1 MEQTIIRLAIGLV
14 LLVAVNV
21 VLGSLNALFDGTF
34 DRIKCRN
41 GVIKG
46 IIIAAC
52 FVAFYVAG
60 RLNPDIVAIDIDG
73 ETVNVATAANLAM
86 VTAYV
91 LYAKDVF
98 SKLSKL
104 VLSKTS
110 GTPEQTGGTTPPA
123 LEEPADA
130 AEATAAEQ
138 KRNPGAALASGF
150 FCPSHTGRHRPHD
163 CFSAVF
169 IGEDQHHTAPPI
181 GQRDRDHLQ
190 RNSRGRFFHF
200 PHSHFLPLKSLRSS
214 RIP

>member
-110 GTPEQTGGTTPPA
+110 GTPEQTGGYLFNIFCTQAYDKGYASGSIFRHCEASFKPPA
-123 LEEPADA
+123 
-130 AEATAAEQ
+130 
-138 KRNPGAALASGF
+138 G
-150 FCPSHTGRHRPHD
+150 HHR
-163 CFSAVF
+163 
-169 IGEDQHHTAPPI
+169 
-181 GQRDRDHLQ
+181 
-190 RNSRGRFFHF
+190 
-200 PHSHFLPLKSLRSS
+200 
-214 RIP
+214 

>member
-91 LYAKDVF
+91 LYAVQAGF
-98 SKLSKL
+98 
-104 VLSKTS
+104 
-110 GTPEQTGGTTPPA
+110 EQNERDAGADRRNHAARIGGTGG
-123 LEEPADA
+123 
-130 AEATAAEQ
+130 
-138 KRNPGAALASGF
+138 RGG
-150 FCPSHTGRHRPHD
+150 GHR
-163 CFSAVF
+163 
-169 IGEDQHHTAPPI
+169 
-181 GQRDRDHLQ
+181 
-190 RNSRGRFFHF
+190 
-200 PHSHFLPLKSLRSS
+200 S
-214 RIP
+214 RIKKEPRRRPGVGVLLRVTCWQAWPA

>member
-150 FCPSHTGRHRPHD
+150 FCGSHTGRHGPHD
-163 CFSAVF
+163 RFSAVF
-169 IGEDQHHTAPPI
+169 IGED
-181 GQRDRDHLQ
+181 
-190 RNSRGRFFHF
+190 
-200 PHSHFLPLKSLRSS
+200 
-214 RIP
+214 

>member
-21 VLGSLNALFDGTF
+21 VLG
-34 DRIKCRN
+34 
-41 GVIKG
+41 
-46 IIIAAC
+46 

-130 AEATAAEQ
+130 AEATAAE
-138 KRNPGAALASGF
+138 
-150 FCPSHTGRHRPHD
+150 
-163 CFSAVF
+163 
-169 IGEDQHHTAPPI
+169 
-181 GQRDRDHLQ
+181 
-190 RNSRGRFFHF
+190 
-200 PHSHFLPLKSLRSS
+200 
-214 RIP
+214 

>member
-123 LEEPADA
+123 LEEPQQNKKGTPAPPWRRGSSA
-130 AEATAAEQ
+130 GHLLAGMARMTVFLLYSSV
-138 KRNPGAALASGF
+138 RTNTTPRRPSASGTVTASSVTAGETF
-150 FCPSHTGRHRPHD
+150 A
-163 CFSAVF
+163 CFS
-169 IGEDQHHTAPPI
+169 ILI
-181 GQRDRDHLQ
+181 
-190 RNSRGRFFHF
+190 
-200 PHSHFLPLKSLRSS
+200 SS
-214 RIP
+214 R

>member
-34 DRIKCRN
+34 
-41 GVIKG
+41 VIKG
-46 IIIAAC
+46 VIIAAC

-130 AEATAAEQ
+130 AEATAAE
-138 KRNPGAALASGF
+138 
-150 FCPSHTGRHRPHD
+150 
-163 CFSAVF
+163 
-169 IGEDQHHTAPPI
+169 
-181 GQRDRDHLQ
+181 
-190 RNSRGRFFHF
+190 
-200 PHSHFLPLKSLRSS
+200 
-214 RIP
+214 

>member
-1 MEQTIIRLAIGLV
+1 MAGSDPVCQKTTRLATVYAL
-14 LLVAVNV
+14 
-21 VLGSLNALFDGTF
+21 SLIHIWTF

-110 GTPEQTGGTTPPA
+110 GT
-123 LEEPADA
+123 DVY
-130 AEATAAEQ
+130 
-138 KRNPGAALASGF
+138 KRQ
-150 FCPSHTGRHRPHD
+150 
-163 CFSAVF
+163 V
-169 IGEDQHHTAPPI
+169 QHH
-181 GQRDRDHLQ
+181 DHDYL
-190 RNSRGRFFHF
+190 RRGR
-200 PHSHFLPLKSLRSS
+200 RE
-214 RIP
+214 

>member
-21 VLGSLNALFDGTF
+21 VLGSLNAIFDGTF

-73 ETVNVATAANLAM
+73 ETVNLAM

-130 AEATAAEQ
+130 AEATAAE
-138 KRNPGAALASGF
+138 
-150 FCPSHTGRHRPHD
+150 
-163 CFSAVF
+163 
-169 IGEDQHHTAPPI
+169 
-181 GQRDRDHLQ
+181 
-190 RNSRGRFFHF
+190 
-200 PHSHFLPLKSLRSS
+200 
-214 RIP
+214 

>member
-110 GTPEQTGGTTPPA
+110 GAPEQTGRNHAARIGGT
-123 LEEPADA
+123 
-130 AEATAAEQ
+130 
-138 KRNPGAALASGF
+138 G
-150 FCPSHTGRHRPHD
+150 GRGGGHR
-163 CFSAVF
+163 
-169 IGEDQHHTAPPI
+169 
-181 GQRDRDHLQ
+181 
-190 RNSRGRFFHF
+190 
-200 PHSHFLPLKSLRSS
+200 S
-214 RIP
+214 RIKKEPRRRPGVGVLLRVTYWQAWPT

>member
-1 MEQTIIRLAIGLV
+1 MRGKNGTDYYPPGHWP
-14 LLVAVNV
+14 
-21 VLGSLNALFDGTF
+21 GSSGGCQRRAGRLNALFDGTF

-130 AEATAAEQ
+130 AEATAAE
-138 KRNPGAALASGF
+138 
-150 FCPSHTGRHRPHD
+150 
-163 CFSAVF
+163 
-169 IGEDQHHTAPPI
+169 
-181 GQRDRDHLQ
+181 
-190 RNSRGRFFHF
+190 
-200 PHSHFLPLKSLRSS
+200 
-214 RIP
+214 

>member
-1 MEQTIIRLAIGLV
+1 MVIIKALAWALSLAAVVTWLVALVRWDGSIPCDRSQCESCPFPRCHENGQDSTGQEWEVKMEQTIIRLAIGLV

-130 AEATAAEQ
+130 AEATAAE
-138 KRNPGAALASGF
+138 
-150 FCPSHTGRHRPHD
+150 
-163 CFSAVF
+163 
-169 IGEDQHHTAPPI
+169 
-181 GQRDRDHLQ
+181 
-190 RNSRGRFFHF
+190 
-200 PHSHFLPLKSLRSS
+200 
-214 RIP
+214 

>member
-1 MEQTIIRLAIGLV
+1 MRGKNGTDYYPPGHWP
-14 LLVAVNV
+14 
-21 VLGSLNALFDGTF
+21 GSPGGCQRRAGQPERPFDGTF

-130 AEATAAEQ
+130 AEATAAE
-138 KRNPGAALASGF
+138 
-150 FCPSHTGRHRPHD
+150 
-163 CFSAVF
+163 
-169 IGEDQHHTAPPI
+169 
-181 GQRDRDHLQ
+181 
-190 RNSRGRFFHF
+190 
-200 PHSHFLPLKSLRSS
+200 
-214 RIP
+214 

>member
-73 ETVNVATAANLAM
+73 ETVNV
-86 VTAYV
+86 TAYV

-130 AEATAAEQ
+130 AEATASE
-138 KRNPGAALASGF
+138 
-150 FCPSHTGRHRPHD
+150 
-163 CFSAVF
+163 
-169 IGEDQHHTAPPI
+169 
-181 GQRDRDHLQ
+181 
-190 RNSRGRFFHF
+190 
-200 PHSHFLPLKSLRSS
+200 
-214 RIP
+214 

>member
-1 MEQTIIRLAIGLV
+1 MTGL
-14 LLVAVNV
+14 
-21 VLGSLNALFDGTF
+21 S
-34 DRIKCRN
+34 IKCRN

-110 GTPEQTGGTTPPA
+110 GTPERTGGTTPPA

-130 AEATAAEQ
+130 AEAAAAE
-138 KRNPGAALASGF
+138 
-150 FCPSHTGRHRPHD
+150 
-163 CFSAVF
+163 
-169 IGEDQHHTAPPI
+169 
-181 GQRDRDHLQ
+181 
-190 RNSRGRFFHF
+190 
-200 PHSHFLPLKSLRSS
+200 
-214 RIP
+214 

>member
-130 AEATAAEQ
+130 AEATAAE
-138 KRNPGAALASGF
+138 KKGTPAPPWRRGSSAGHILAGMARMTVFLLYSSVRTNTTPRRPSASGTVTASSVTAGAAFSIFPILIS
-150 FCPSHTGRHRPHD
+150 SH
-163 CFSAVF
+163 
-169 IGEDQHHTAPPI
+169 
-181 GQRDRDHLQ
+181 
-190 RNSRGRFFHF
+190 
-200 PHSHFLPLKSLRSS
+200 
-214 RIP
+214 

>member
-86 VTAYV
+86 
-91 LYAKDVF
+91 
-98 SKLSKL
+98 
-104 VLSKTS
+104 
-110 GTPEQTGGTTPPA
+110 GGTGG
-123 LEEPADA
+123 
-130 AEATAAEQ
+130 
-138 KRNPGAALASGF
+138 RGG
-150 FCPSHTGRHRPHD
+150 GHR
-163 CFSAVF
+163 
-169 IGEDQHHTAPPI
+169 
-181 GQRDRDHLQ
+181 
-190 RNSRGRFFHF
+190 
-200 PHSHFLPLKSLRSS
+200 S
-214 RIP
+214 RIKKEPRRRPGVGVLLRVTCWQAWPA

>member
-110 GTPEQTGGTTPPA
+110 GTPEQTGGTPQQNKKGTPAPPWRRGSSA
-123 LEEPADA
+123 GHLLAGMARMTVFLLYSSVRTNTTP
-130 AEATAAEQ
+130 
-138 KRNPGAALASGF
+138 RRPSASGTVTASSVTAGETF
-150 FCPSHTGRHRPHD
+150 A
-163 CFSAVF
+163 CFS
-169 IGEDQHHTAPPI
+169 ILI
-181 GQRDRDHLQ
+181 
-190 RNSRGRFFHF
+190 
-200 PHSHFLPLKSLRSS
+200 SS
-214 RIP
+214 R

>member
-98 SKLSKL
+98 SKL

-130 AEATAAEQ
+130 AEATAAE
-138 KRNPGAALASGF
+138 
-150 FCPSHTGRHRPHD
+150 
-163 CFSAVF
+163 
-169 IGEDQHHTAPPI
+169 
-181 GQRDRDHLQ
+181 
-190 RNSRGRFFHF
+190 
-200 PHSHFLPLKSLRSS
+200 
-214 RIP
+214 

>member
-130 AEATAAEQ
+130 AEATAAEE
-138 KRNPGAALASGF
+138 KRNPGAAMASGF
-150 FCPSHTGRHRPHD
+150 FCGSPAGRHGPHD
-163 CFSAVF
+163 RFSAVF
-169 IGEDQHHTAPPI
+169 IGED
-181 GQRDRDHLQ
+181 
-190 RNSRGRFFHF
+190 
-200 PHSHFLPLKSLRSS
+200 
-214 RIP
+214 

>member
-98 SKLSKL
+98 S
-104 VLSKTS
+104 
-110 GTPEQTGGTTPPA
+110 
-123 LEEPADA
+123 
-130 AEATAAEQ
+130 
-138 KRNPGAALASGF
+138 GAALASGF
-150 FCPSHTGRHRPHD
+150 FCGSPAGRHGPHD

-169 IGEDQHHTAPPI
+169 IGED
-181 GQRDRDHLQ
+181 
-190 RNSRGRFFHF
+190 
-200 PHSHFLPLKSLRSS
+200 
-214 RIP
+214 

>member
-46 IIIAAC
+46 VIIAAC

-104 VLSKTS
+104 VLSSK
-110 GTPEQTGGTTPPA
+110 PA
-123 LEEPADA
+123 W
-130 AEATAAEQ
+130 TAWK
-138 KRNPGAALASGF
+138 KRL
-150 FCPSHTGRHRPHD
+150 SHTAHRP
-163 CFSAVF
+163 SPWP
-169 IGEDQHHTAPPI
+169 GW
-181 GQRDRDHLQ
+181 RL
-190 RNSRGRFFHF
+190 
-200 PHSHFLPLKSLRSS
+200 LPR
-214 RIP
+214 

>member
-60 RLNPDIVAIDIDG
+60 RLNPDIDG

-130 AEATAAEQ
+130 AEATAAE
-138 KRNPGAALASGF
+138 
-150 FCPSHTGRHRPHD
+150 
-163 CFSAVF
+163 
-169 IGEDQHHTAPPI
+169 
-181 GQRDRDHLQ
+181 
-190 RNSRGRFFHF
+190 
-200 PHSHFLPLKSLRSS
+200 
-214 RIP
+214 

>member
-86 VTAYV
+86 VTAY
-91 LYAKDVF
+91 
-98 SKLSKL
+98 
-104 VLSKTS
+104 
-110 GTPEQTGGTTPPA
+110 
-123 LEEPADA
+123 
-130 AEATAAEQ
+130 
-138 KRNPGAALASGF
+138 
-150 FCPSHTGRHRPHD
+150 
-163 CFSAVF
+163 
-169 IGEDQHHTAPPI
+169 
-181 GQRDRDHLQ
+181 
-190 RNSRGRFFHF
+190 F